1 MNIVNLQWE
10 TIFIF
15 CIFCLGLCMILL
27 FVSYLASVEN
37 KLDNEKSSPFEC
49 GFHPFMETRYRF
61 EVKFYII
68 SILFIVFDVEVL
80 YFFPLAMVLPLMSS
94 FSMFLFL
101 FFVIILIV
109 GLIFEISR
117 DALDF

>member
-1 MNIVNLQWE
+1 MNLINLQWE

-15 CIFCLGLCMILL
+15 CVFCLGLCMILL

-80 YFFPLAMVLPLMSS
+80 YFFPLAMVLPLMST

>member
-1 MNIVNLQWE
+1 MLSISLQWNV
-10 TIFIF
+10 IFLF
-15 CIFCLGLCMILL
+15 CFFSLGLCCILL
-27 FVSYLASVEN
+27 LVSYLASVEN
-37 KLDNEKSSPFEC
+37 KIDNEKSSPFEC

-61 EVKFYII
+61 EVKFYIV

-80 YFFPLAMVLPLMSS
+80 YFFPLAMVLSQVTL

-101 FFVIILIV
+101 LFVIILVV